1 MATKRDYYEV
11 LGVSKTASKDEIKS
25 AYRKLAKKYHPDLN
39 KEPGAEEKFKEVQ
52 EAYDVLYD
60 DNKRATY
67 DQFGHAAFDQN
78 AAGGQG
84 GFNGFSQGF
93 GGFQDVDLG
102 DIFGSFFGG
111 GRSRSRRS
119 ANGPMRGNDTFMRV
133 RINFMDAIN
142 GTTISI
148 PLDIDEQCDACNGT
162 GAKSASDIQTCSKCG
177 GTGTVRT
184 RQQTP
189 FGTFESQSVCPDCG
203 GTGKIIKNK
212 CDKCGGEGYIHK
224 HTNVEIKIPAGIN
237 EGQQIRVAGKGE
249 RGVNGG
255 SNGDLIIEVTIKEHS
270 NFQRDGDNI
279 HIEVPISMVDATLGV
294 TITVPTVYGE
304 VDVKVPA
311 GTQPGQI
318 LKIRGKGVKNYR
330 TGLYGD
336 QFIHVKVVTP
346 TSISKEQKALLEK
359 FKELDGKNE
368 NIFDKFKKMFKK

>member
-1 MATKRDYYEV
+1 M
-11 LGVSKTASKDEIKS
+11 
-25 AYRKLAKKYHPDLN
+25 
-39 KEPGAEEKFKEVQ
+39 
-52 EAYDVLYD
+52 
-60 DNKRATY
+60 
-67 DQFGHAAFDQN
+67 
-78 AAGGQG
+78 
-84 GFNGFSQGF
+84 
-93 GGFQDVDLG
+93 
-102 DIFGSFFGG
+102 GSF
-111 GRSRSRRS
+111 
-119 ANGPMRGNDTFMRV
+119 A
-133 RINFMDAIN
+133 
-142 GTTISI
+142 
-148 PLDIDEQCDACNGT
+148 
-162 GAKSASDIQTCSKCG
+162 
-177 GTGTVRT
+177 TVKT
-184 RQQTP
+184 
-189 FGTFESQSVCPDCG
+189 
-203 GTGKIIKNK
+203 

-336 QFIHVKVVTP
+336 QFIHIKVVTP

-368 NIFDKFKKMFKK
+368 SIFDKFKKMFKK